1 MRDIMLD
8 FCQMDQDIKDFTQA
22 LEYVNQKVKSLLESG
37 LWENEAI
44 FGPLSRNFFNLKR
57 VFVLATVPKGR
68 ILGEYFYILLKAYVK
83 AS

>member
-37 LWENEAI
+37 LWEFEAI
-44 FGPLSRNFFNLKR
+44 FGPRFRIFFNLKR
-57 VFVLATVPKGR
+57 VFVLATVPKGQ
-68 ILGEYFYILLKAYVK
+68 ILGEYFYILLKAYIK